1 MKFLKKN
8 KLAILIVVLSIG
20 FLVLIG
26 TSTKSPNTNLA
37 ENGIGAVL
45 NPIHRVLYKVGTK
58 VRSSFSFITNFKEV
72 KNENNELKDQN
83 RELKNKA
90 LGYDI
95 LKKEN
100 DRLRSM
106 LNYVESSSN
115 DYSYIGADIIGIS
128 GNSFLDG
135 FIINHGSDNGIEKG
149 MVAMTGEGLVG
160 QVTSVGSNWAIVQS
174 LSNEN
179 IAVAGYVERVSE
191 NNGIVKGYR
200 DDNNRLLA
208 QIEIPSLESEIQKG
222 DIILTSGIGGI
233 YPKGLKI
240 GEVIEVTE
248 NKADISKTGIIKP
261 YVDIN
266 KLEEIF
272 IVIPK
277 EKREVKY

>member
-1 MKFLKKN
+1 MKFLKRN
-8 KLAILIVVLSIG
+8 KLVISIVILSIG

-26 TSTKSPNTNLA
+26 TSTKNPNTNLVK
-37 ENGIGAVL
+37 NGIGVVL
-45 NPIHRVLYKVGTK
+45 NPIHKVVYTVSNKIRGGFDFIINFRE
-58 VRSSFSFITNFKEV
+58 VRD
-72 KNENNELKDQN
+72 KNEELRSEN
-83 RELKNKA
+83 IELRNKA

-100 DRLRSM
+100 DRLRQM
-106 LNYVESSSN
+106 LNYADSTSN
-115 DYSYIGADIIGIS
+115 DYSYVGADIIGTS

-135 FIINHGSDNGIEKG
+135 FIINKGSDDKIEKG
-149 MVAMTGEGLVG
+149 MVALTGEGLVG
-160 QVTSVGSNWAIVQS
+160 QVTAVGTNWAVVQS
-174 LSNEN
+174 LANEN
-179 IAVAGYVERVSE
+179 IAVAGYIERVSE

-200 DDNNRLLA
+200 DDDNRLLA
-208 QIEIPSLESEIQKG
+208 QIEIPSLESEVQKG

-248 NKADISKTGIIKP
+248 NKADISKVGIIKP

-272 IVIPK
+272 IVVPK